1 MHEEILSAVQLTLA
15 ETILPNFPKFYLCGG
30 TALALQIGHRK
41 SIDFDLA
48 TPEEIRPESIL
59 RTLQAKGYLPEH
71 TLTATGDEL
80 TIIVQGVKLTFFS
93 FPFPIRPTVSW
104 ACAGIRLPEVPVIGS
119 MKAYALGRR
128 SKWKDYV
135 DLYFLLRDHVALP
148 ELIHRAK
155 ALFKGAFNAKLFLE
169 QLCYFD
175 DVDMTERVDFTD
187 EAVPDATIK
196 EWLTLKAMSL

>member
-1 MHEEILSAVQLTLA
+1 MHEEILSAIQLTLA

>member
-1 MHEEILSAVQLTLA
+1 MADF
-15 ETILPNFPKFYLCGG
+15 PNFYLCGG

-48 TPEEIRPESIL
+48 TSAEIKPEAIL
-59 RTLQAKGYLPEH
+59 RSLQRKGLVPEH
-71 TLTATGDEL
+71 TLTATSDEL

-93 FPFPIRPTVSW
+93 FPFPVRGTVEWPRARISMP
-104 ACAGIRLPEVPVIGS
+104 AILTIGA

-135 DLYFLLRDHVALP
+135 DLYFLLRNHATLP
-148 ELIHRAK
+148 ELIQAARTI
-155 ALFKGAFNAKLFLE
+155 FRGAFNAKLFLE

-175 DVDMTERVDFTD
+175 DVDLTEQVEFVH
-187 EAVPDATIK
+187 EVVPDATIK
-196 EWLTLKAMSL
+196 EWLIRQAMSV

>member
-80 TIIVQGVKLTFFS
+80 TIIVQGVKMTFFS
-93 FPFPIRPTVSW
+93 FPFHIRPTVSW

-175 DVDMTERVDFTD
+175 DVDMTEQVDFTD

>member
-1 MHEEILSAVQLTLA
+1 MHEEILSAAQLALA
-15 ETILPNFPKFYLCGG
+15 ETALPAFPDYYLCGG

-59 RTLQAKGYLPEH
+59 RTLQAKGHFTEH
-71 TLTATGDEL
+71 KLTATCDEL

-104 ACAGIRLPEVPVIGS
+104 SRAGIFLPEIQVIGA
-119 MKAYALGRR
+119 MKAYALGWR

-135 DLYFLLRDHVALP
+135 DLYFLLRDHVSVQ
-148 ELIHRAK
+148 ELIHHARAI
-155 ALFKGAFNAKLFLE
+155 FRGAFNAKLLLE

-175 DVDMTERVDFTD
+175 DVDMTERVDFTHD
-187 EAVPDATIK
+187 VIPETTIK
-196 EWLTLKAMSL
+196 EWLIQQAVSV

>member
-175 DVDMTERVDFTD
+175 DVDMTEQVDFTD

>member
-1 MHEEILSAVQLTLA
+1 MHEEILSAAQLTLA
-15 ETILPNFPKFYLCGG
+15 ETILPDFPKFYLCGG

-59 RTLQAKGYLPEH
+59 RALQAKGHFPEH
-71 TLTATGDEL
+71 TLTATADEL
-80 TIIVQGVKLTFFS
+80 TIIVQGVKLSFFS
-93 FPFPIRPTVSW
+93 FPFPIRPTVDW
-104 ACAGIRLPEVPVIGS
+104 ARAGIRLADIASIGA

-135 DLYFLLRDHVALP
+135 DLYFLLRDYTPLA
-148 ELIHRAK
+148 ELILHAK
-155 ALFKGAFNAKLFLE
+155 ELFRGAFNAKLFLE

-175 DVDMTERVDFTD
+175 DVDMTEQVDFMK
-187 EAVPDATIK
+187 EAPHEKTIR
-196 EWLTLKAMSL
+196 EWLTLQAVSV

>member
-1 MHEEILSAVQLTLA
+1 MHEEILSAAQLTLA
-15 ETILPNFPKFYLCGG
+15 ETILPDFPKFYLCGG

-48 TPEEIRPESIL
+48 MPEEIRTESIL
-59 RTLQAKGYLPEH
+59 RSLQTKGHFPEH
-71 TLTATGDEL
+71 TLTSTGDEL

-93 FPFPIRPTVSW
+93 FPFPIRPNVSW
-104 ACAGIRLPEVPVIGS
+104 ARAGIRLPEIPVIGS

-135 DLYFLLRDHVALP
+135 DLYFMLRDHVTLP
-148 ELIHRAK
+148 ELIHRTK
-155 ALFKGAFNAKLFLE
+155 TLFRGAFNAKLFLE

-175 DVDMTERVDFTD
+175 DVDMTERVDFTGNAVSD
-187 EAVPDATIK
+187 ETIK
-196 EWLTLKAMSL
+196 ECLTLKAMSV

>member
-30 TALALQIGHRK
+30 TALALQIRHRK

-175 DVDMTERVDFTD
+175 DVDMTEQVDFTD

-196 EWLTLKAMSL
+196 EWLILKAMSL

>member
-1 MHEEILSAVQLTLA
+1 MHEEILSAAQLTLA
-15 ETILPNFPKFYLCGG
+15 ETILPDFPSFYLCDG

-59 RTLQAKGYLPEH
+59 RTLQAKGHFPEH
-71 TLTATGDEL
+71 TLTATADEL
-80 TIIVQGVKLTFFS
+80 AIIVQGVKLTFFS

-104 ACAGIRLPEVPVIGS
+104 PRAGIQLPEIPVIGS

-135 DLYFLLRDHVALP
+135 DLYFMLRDHVTLP
-148 ELIHRAK
+148 ELIHRTK
-155 ALFKGAFNAKLFLE
+155 TLFRGAFNAKLFLE

-175 DVDMTERVDFTD
+175 DVDMTEQVDFMN
-187 EAVPDATIK
+187 EAVPDETIR
-196 EWLTLKAMSL
+196 EWLTLQALTI

>member
-1 MHEEILSAVQLTLA
+1 MHEEILSAAQLTLA
-15 ETILPNFPKFYLCGG
+15 ETILPDFPKFYLCGG

-48 TPEEIRPESIL
+48 MHGEIRPETIL
-59 RTLQAKGYLPEH
+59 RSLQIKGYFPDH
-71 TLTATGDEL
+71 TLTATSDEL
-80 TIIVQGVKLTFFS
+80 TIIVHSVKLTFFS

-104 ACAGIRLPEVPVIGS
+104 LRAGIRLPEIPIIGS

-135 DLYFLLRDHVALP
+135 DLYFMLRDHVTLP
-148 ELIHRAK
+148 ELIHRTK
-155 ALFKGAFNAKLFLE
+155 TLFRGAFNAKLFLE

-175 DVDMTERVDFTD
+175 DVDMTEQVDFTGNAVSD
-187 EAVPDATIK
+187 ETIK
-196 EWLTLKAMSL
+196 EWLTLKAMSV

>member
-1 MHEEILSAVQLTLA
+1 MHEEILSDAQIKLA
-15 ETILPNFPKFYLCGG
+15 QDVLPAFQSYYLCGE

-59 RTLQAKGYLPEH
+59 RTLQAKGHFPEH
-71 TLTATGDEL
+71 TLTATADEL
-80 TIIVQGVKLTFFS
+80 TIIVHGVKLTFFS

-104 ACAGIRLPEVPVIGS
+104 PRAGIRLPEIPVIGS

-135 DLYFLLRDHVALP
+135 DLYFLLRDHVTLT
-148 ELIHRAK
+148 ELINSAK
-155 ALFKGAFNAKLFLE
+155 TLFRGAFNAKLF
-169 QLCYFD
+169 
-175 DVDMTERVDFTD
+175 
-187 EAVPDATIK
+187 
-196 EWLTLKAMSL
+196 

>member
-1 MHEEILSAVQLTLA
+1 MHEEILSAIQLTLA

-175 DVDMTERVDFTD
+175 DVDMTEQVDFTD

-196 EWLTLKAMSL
+196 EWLILKAMSL

>member
-175 DVDMTERVDFTD
+175 DVDMTEQVDFTD

-196 EWLTLKAMSL
+196 EWLILKAMSL

>member
-1 MHEEILSAVQLTLA
+1 MILA
-15 ETILPNFPKFYLCGG
+15 ETILPNFPDFYLCSG

-48 TPEEIRPESIL
+48 MPEEIRPESIL
-59 RTLQAKGYLPEH
+59 RTLQAKGHFPEH
-71 TLTATGDEL
+71 TLTATCDEL

-104 ACAGIRLPEVPVIGS
+104 PRAGLRLPEIPAIGS

-135 DLYFLLRDHVALP
+135 DLYFMLRDHITLS
-148 ELIHRAK
+148 ELIHRTK
-155 ALFKGAFNAKLFLE
+155 TLFRGAFNAKLFLE

-175 DVDMTERVDFTD
+175 DVDMTELVDFTGDKVQD
-187 EAVPDATIK
+187 ETIR
-196 EWLTLKAMSL
+196 EWLTLQALTV